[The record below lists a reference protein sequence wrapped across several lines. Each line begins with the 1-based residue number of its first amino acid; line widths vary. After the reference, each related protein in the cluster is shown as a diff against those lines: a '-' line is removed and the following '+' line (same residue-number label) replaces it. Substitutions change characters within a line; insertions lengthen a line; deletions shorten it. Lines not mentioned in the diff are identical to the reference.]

1 MRFQLFYILAIFFI
15 LSSCDTEDILPAITL
30 DVSDL
35 QFDESYADPIQITV
49 SINVPADEDINLTV
63 LTSGLATKDEDY
75 SISSSS
81 IIISEGSSSGTISIT
96 LLDDLDSEGNENI
109 EIDISSSGNF
119 LFLNPQFFITIID
132 DDFDTDGDGIVDVND
147 SCPETAGPIEGSG
160 CPDSDGD
167 GIYDNEDQ
175 CPDEPGDA
183 ENNGCPVVDADGDGV
198 LDGFDDCPNE
208 PGPAQYNGC
217 PSPQILINE
226 VLYDPP
232 NDLPGDANG
241 DGTRE
246 AQEDEFIEFY
256 NYGGDLDISG
266 WSVHDNAEERH
277 IFPDGTVIPAG
288 GVLVLFGGG
297 TPTGTFGGSIVQV
310 ASEGILNMNNS
321 GDFVT
326 VYDINNISV
335 LTFDVEPLSNNPN
348 ESYTRNP
355 DITGEFEQH
364 AGIPEANGALF
375 SPGTRVDGSNF
386 N

>member
-1 MRFQLFYILAIFFI
+1 MRIRLLSLFVFLFVFM
-15 LSSCDTEDILPAITL
+15 SCDTDDILPALTL
-30 DVSDL
+30 TTSSNEISEN
-35 QFDESYADPIQITV
+35 QEQITITA
-49 SINVPADEDINLTV
+49 SLNSDANEDILLPLSFAGSATFDQDYV
-63 LTSGLATKDEDY
+63 TTESTLIISSGNSSGSI
-75 SISSSS
+75 SISSMQDNEIEDIET
-81 IIISEGSSSGTISIT
+81 IIISLESQNDFILPNSSITISI
-96 LLDDLDSEGNENI
+96 L
-109 EIDISSSGNF
+109 
-119 LFLNPQFFITIID
+119 D
-132 DDFDTDGDGIVDVND
+132 DDFDTDGDGIADVND

-175 CPDEPGDA
+175 CPEEPGNA

-208 PGPAQYNGC
+208 PGPEQYNGC
-217 PSPQILINE
+217 PSPKIVINE

-246 AQEDEFIEFY
+246 PQEDEFIEFY

-266 WSVHDNAEERH
+266 WSVHDNSEERH
-277 IFPDGTVIPAG
+277 IFPEGTVIPAG

-297 TPTGTFGGSIVQV
+297 TPTGAFGGSIVQV
-310 ASEGILNMNNS
+310 ASQGVLNMNNS

-326 VYDINNISV
+326 IYDINEISV

-364 AGIPEANGALF
+364 AEIPESSGTLF
-375 SPGTRVDGSNF
+375 SPGTRIDGTNF